1 MGELTLP
8 GDKSLSHRAIIFA
21 SIANGKS
28 TIRNLLLSRD
38 TNATIEAFKS
48 MGIEININDG
58 DVVIYGKGIKG
69 LRKPIGPIDCVNSG
83 TTARLL
89 IGLLTG
95 QNFDSTVIGSNQLKK
110 RPMDR
115 VSKPLKE
122 IGCKIESNSGRLPVT
137 INPSR
142 IDKFSINTNVSS
154 AQVKSSLMLAALY
167 SEQPVVIIENN
178 ATRDHTEKIMSYL
191 NIDLVRM
198 GYTVTV
204 PPVQE
209 IPNFSETIPSD
220 ISSAAFLIA
229 LGLLTDSSIKLN
241 NVLVNESRMGFIKA
255 LVQMGAQI
263 NIDNLRTQFGE
274 QVGDIKVS
282 KSNLIGVEI
291 GENEI
296 PNIID
301 ELPIFAL
308 VASQAEGESSVQ
320 GVGELRVK
328 ESDRLEAINQLFIEL
343 GMSIE
348 ISEDGFKITGPQ
360 EIKSGIVKTYG
371 DHRIAMT
378 AVISALIANKE
389 IKPDDTDCIKDSY
402 PSFFNDLQSIGVDSL

>member
-21 SIANGKS
+21 SIASGKS
-28 TIRNLLLSRD
+28 TIRNLLLSGD
-38 TNATIEAFKS
+38 TNATIEAFRS
-48 MGIEININDG
+48 MGIEINTNDE
-58 DVVIYGKGIKG
+58 DVVIYGKGSKG
-69 LRKPIGPIDCVNSG
+69 LRKPTGPIDCVNSG

-95 QNFDSTVIGSNQLKK
+95 QNFDSTVIGSNQLSK

-122 IGCKIESNSGRLPVT
+122 IGCKVESNRGALPVT
-137 INPSR
+137 IYPSR
-142 IDKFSINTNVSS
+142 VDKFSINTNVSS

-167 SEQPVVIIENN
+167 SEQPIVIIENN

-204 PPVQE
+204 PPVKE
-209 IPNFSETIPSD
+209 ITNFSETIPSD

-263 NIDNLRTQFGE
+263 HIDNLRTQLGE

-291 GENEI
+291 GENDI

-308 VASQAEGESSVQ
+308 VASQAEGESSVP
-320 GVGELRVK
+320 V
-328 ESDRLEAINQLFIEL
+328 
-343 GMSIE
+343 
-348 ISEDGFKITGPQ
+348 
-360 EIKSGIVKTYG
+360 
-371 DHRIAMT
+371 
-378 AVISALIANKE
+378 
-389 IKPDDTDCIKDSY
+389 SY
-402 PSFFNDLQSIGVDSL
+402 THLTLPTIYSV